1 MAEFTTNYNLEKPAQ
16 NEFYNVE
23 VQNQNM
29 DKIDAALAGAKFI
42 VAPTG
47 EKYKWGMDAI
57 GLFLEEV

>member
-1 MAEFTTNYNLEKPAQ
+1 MAQQTTNFNLTKQED
-16 NEFYNVE
+16 NEYIEISVLNENF
-23 VQNQNM
+23 
-29 DKIDAALAGAKFI
+29 DKIDAAIAQAKFI

>member
-1 MAEFTTNYNLEKPAQ
+1 MADFTTNYNLEKPAQ

-29 DKIDAALAGAKFI
+29 DKIDAAIAQAKYI
-42 VAPTG
+42 NAPTG
-47 EKYKWGMDAI
+47 EKYKWGMDTG